1 MSQPSRVRVA
11 LVLPEL
17 LGTYGD
23 RGNATVLVQ
32 RLRWRGIGA
41 EVVEVGGNTP
51 VPADCDVYVIGG
63 GEDIAQL
70 AAVRWMHTHPGL
82 QRAVARGAVVLAVCA
97 GFQILGTSFAGT
109 DGAMHPGLG
118 LFDVVTRP
126 LSRRAIGEIV
136 VEPPPG
142 LGVRSLTGFENHG
155 GATQLGPGAAPLG
168 RVASGIGNGFD
179 GVEGAVQGRLVGTY
193 LHGPVLARN
202 PDLADLLLT
211 WTIGHPLAPLILEET
226 EAFRQER
233 LRNAASR

>member
-51 VPADCDVYVIGG
+51 VPADCDVYMIGG

-70 AAVRWMHTHPGL
+70 AAVRWLHTHPGL

-97 GFQILGTSFAGT
+97 GFQILGSSFAGT

-136 VEPPPG
+136 VEPAAG
-142 LGVRSLTGFENHG
+142 LGIRSLTGFENHG
-155 GATQLGPGAAPLG
+155 GATQLGPGAAALG
-168 RVASGIGNGFD
+168 RVVSGIGNGFD
-179 GVEGAVQGRLVGTY
+179 GIEGAVQGRLVGTY

-211 WTIGHPLAPLILEET
+211 WAVGHPLAPLVLEET
-226 EAFRQER
+226 EALRQER
-233 LRNAASR
+233 LRHPASR

>member
-32 RLRWRGIGA
+32 RLRWRSIDA
-41 EVVEVGGNTP
+41 EMIEVSGDTP
-51 VPADCDVYVIGG
+51 VPADCDIYVIGG

-70 AAVRWMHTHPGL
+70 AAVRWLQAHPGL
-82 QRAVARGAVVLAVCA
+82 QQAVGRGAVVLAVCA

-109 DGAMHPGLG
+109 DGAMHSGLG
-118 LFDVVTRP
+118 LFDAITRP

-136 VEPPPG
+136 VEPAPG
-142 LGVRSLTGFENHG
+142 LGIRSLTGFENHG

-168 RVASGIGNGFD
+168 RVVTGIGNGFD
-179 GVEGAVQGRLVGTY
+179 GAEGVVQGRIVGTY

-211 WTIGHPLAPLILEET
+211 WATGRTLDPLSLEET
-226 EAFRQER
+226 ETLRQER
-233 LRNAASR
+233 LQHARAR

>member
-1 MSQPSRVRVA
+1 MTHPSNLRIA

-23 RGNATVLVQ
+23 RGNATVLAQ
-32 RLRWRGIGA
+32 RLRWRGIGC
-41 EVVEVGGNTP
+41 EFVEVTGETP
-51 VPADCDVYVIGG
+51 VPADCDIYVIGG

-70 AAVRWMHTHPGL
+70 AAVRWLHTHPGL
-82 QRAVARGAVVLAVCA
+82 QQAVGKGATVLAVCA
-97 GFQILGTSFAGT
+97 GFQVLGTSFAGT

-136 VEPPPG
+136 VQPADM
-142 LGVRSLTGFENHG
+142 LGIRTLTGFENHG
-155 GATQLGPGAAPLG
+155 GATQLGPNAIPLG
-168 RVASGIGNGFD
+168 LVTTGIGNGVD

-211 WTIGHPLAPLILEET
+211 WATGQQLAPLFLEET
-226 EAFRQER
+226 EALRHER
-233 LRNAASR
+233 LQRSGAK